1 MICRTP
7 LAFAFVCIGFGACA
21 SPGPTPPIVRAAL
34 DASPAVDRI
43 PQPAVEGNETEPIA
57 ERFEPAALQT
67 RSGWQG
73 NLNIL
78 LGMRSLDDAI
88 WGSLDQQPVIGLELD
103 MRPRDATFGFEAGL
117 ASAYDWESPG
127 GVRLESWTFELY
139 AGTRATFGDRRSTV
153 HPYLGGGL
161 AWFYTDLESRA
172 FLLSDSDDS
181 FAGYAHAGI
190 YFNTSPG
197 TNVGVD
203 VRSLFGSDLDLFGA
217 DADGD
222 YWQVSLII
230 GGGW

>member
-1 MICRTP
+1 MVRRQP
-7 LAFAFVCIGFGACA
+7 IGA
-21 SPGPTPPIVRAAL
+21 
-34 DASPAVDRI
+34 
-43 PQPAVEGNETEPIA
+43 
-57 ERFEPAALQT
+57 RFEPAAQQA
-67 RSGWQG
+67 RSPWQG
-73 NLNIL
+73 NLNVL
-78 LGMRSLDDAI
+78 LGMRSLDDDI
-88 WGSLDQQPVIGLELD
+88 WGSLDEQPVFGLVLD
-103 MRPRDATFGFEAGL
+103 MRPRDTTFGFEAGL
-117 ASAYDWESPG
+117 ASAYDWESSG
-127 GVRLESWTFELY
+127 GFHLESWTLELY

-161 AWFYTDLESRA
+161 AWFYTDLESRV